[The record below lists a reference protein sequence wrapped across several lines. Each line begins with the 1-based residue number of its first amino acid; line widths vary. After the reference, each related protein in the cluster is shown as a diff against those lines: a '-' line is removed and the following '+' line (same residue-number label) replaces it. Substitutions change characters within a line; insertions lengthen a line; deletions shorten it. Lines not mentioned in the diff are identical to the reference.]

1 MIIAYN
7 GYLTERRDQIY
18 TKGYAFLSF
27 AKSIGKNLSSNYG
40 QKLFDAT
47 NKSVALTTV
56 SKRAHQKAT
65 AARKKQKVLSGKE
78 RRVASLKTPIKSRR
92 SSPTGEAL
100 KENRK

>member
-27 AKSIGKNLSSNYG
+27 AKSIGKNISSNYG

-47 NKSVALTTV
+47 NKSVALTTT
-56 SKRAHQKAT
+56 SKRAH
-65 AARKKQKVLSGKE
+65 KKGNKRFYQEKNE
-78 RRVASLKTPIKSRR
+78 RLHH
-92 SSPTGEAL
+92 
-100 KENRK
+100 

>member
-27 AKSIGKNLSSNYG
+27 AKSIGKNISSNYG
-40 QKLFDAT
+40 QKLLDAT
-47 NKSVALTTV
+47 NKSVALTTA
-56 SKRAHQKAT
+56 SKRAHRKAT
-65 AARKKQKVLSGKE
+65 AASRKQKVLSGKE
-78 RRVASLKTPIKSRR
+78 QRVASLETPIKSTR

-100 KENRK
+100 IENRK